1 MYIYIYIYVSCFR
14 SLSVLDEG
22 RSHSSARTGC
32 AALRWV
38 QDFCA
43 IRLQNRA
50 SISQPGINTKTRFQK
65 GCCKGFCES
74 CAPQRAQYP
83 LRKEYTLKHQIK
95 APIV

>member
-50 SISQPGINTKTRFQK
+50 SISQPGINTKPGSRRDAAK
-65 GCCKGFCES
+65 VS
-74 CAPQRAQYP
+74 VRAVLP
-83 LRKEYTLKHQIK
+83 REPNT
-95 APIV
+95 P